1 MCPKLETLIFNSA
14 FLSDKDVHAIIYNFP
29 NLKDLNVS
37 SNNFKSLPAHIKE
50 CTKLTSLDVRYCY
63 KLRKIP
69 ELPSSVQKVEASGCN
84 SFATETSNILW
95 SQVRKDMKRIEMPKR
110 KIPEWFDYVNGGYP
124 VFEARGKFPTVAL
137 VFVFG
142 KEKFNPKPYHN

>member
-1 MCPKLETLIFNSA
+1 M
-14 FLSDKDVHAIIYNFP
+14 DYYNF
-29 NLKDLNVS
+29 VS
-37 SNNFKSLPAHIKE
+37 CLW
-50 CTKLTSLDVRYCY
+50 DV
-63 KLRKIP
+63 
-69 ELPSSVQKVEASGCN
+69 
-84 SFATETSNILW
+84 

>member
-95 SQVRKDMKRIEMPKR
+95 SQV
-110 KIPEWFDYVNGGYP
+110 Y
-124 VFEARGKFPTVAL
+124 
-137 VFVFG
+137 
-142 KEKFNPKPYHN
+142 